1 LQATHAIAAPVI
13 AGSELCASRLGFRSG
28 QFCRALVV
36 PGAARCVGHQ
46 QAERTIARLAE
57 KLRHLSSTPLTLEN
71 SLRRACRWWLKN
83 KVRNI
88 APSARSAILASGP
101 CVYCGDPETV
111 EVDHII
117 PVARGGLSVWWN
129 LAPACF
135 RCNRDKADATVNEW
149 CAARI
154 AAGRFWPP
162 LPLGEFRER
171 MVAEALDA
179 VEPEA
184 FISDLHAAAASLIT
198 EPAVAPFEG
207 DPRWL
212 LARDA
217 WTAVTSGLGDRDEW
231 LRRHAAVELMF
242 RIESTVEEAAS

>member
-1 LQATHAIAAPVI
+1 
-13 AGSELCASRLGFRSG
+13 
-28 QFCRALVV
+28 
-36 PGAARCVGHQ
+36 
-46 QAERTIARLAE
+46 
-57 KLRHLSSTPLTLEN
+57 
-71 SLRRACRWWLKN
+71 
-83 KVRNI
+83 
-88 APSARSAILASGP
+88 
-101 CVYCGDPETV
+101 
-111 EVDHII
+111 
-117 PVARGGLSVWWN
+117 
-129 LAPACF
+129 
-135 RCNRDKADATVNEW
+135 
-149 CAARI
+149 
-154 AAGRFWPP
+154 
-162 LPLGEFRER
+162 